1 MASGNSAEHQGGSRL
16 NVLAAAWGA
25 AEATL
30 FFIVPDVLLSRI
42 ALHDRRRALIAC
54 LWALGGALLGGA
66 LIWALGSGDP
76 EPVRSTFARI
86 PAVSPAMIER
96 VQAQLASHGPWSL
109 FIGPLT
115 GTPYKI
121 YALEAAGAGIGLLA
135 FLLISIPARLLRFVL
150 VVFLTAAIARACR
163 DRLGLRTLQVW
174 HAGAWIAFYA
184 GYFYA
189 MSLP

>member
-1 MASGNSAEHQGGSRL
+1 
-16 NVLAAAWGA
+16 
-25 AEATL
+25 
-30 FFIVPDVLLSRI
+30 
-42 ALHDRRRALIAC
+42 
-54 LWALGGALLGGA
+54 
-66 LIWALGSGDP
+66 
-76 EPVRSTFARI
+76 
-86 PAVSPAMIER
+86 MIER

-163 DRLGLRTLQVW
+163 GRLGLRTLQVW